1 MDSLLRLWYLANR
14 YAGAIFIAA
23 AVVLMLPENLAL
35 GLAPLTTEYR
45 GYLSF
50 ALLVSGALVAATVLQ
65 QLWPTLRKRV
75 VAPAAKL
82 AFPVEDAKAGVK
94 QSRMRYYV
102 VRLSWQDGKH
112 LSVYM
117 ELDSNGKKVRYADR
131 HGKTYVPA
139 QHYEESILHD
149 GAFQFPSWGRLD
161 WNDVLGGSRESGCW
175 GIKWRR

>member
-1 MDSLLRLWYLANR
+1 VDSLVRLWYLATR
-14 YAGAIFIAA
+14 YAGAVFIAT
-23 AVVLMLPENLAL
+23 AVILMLPEGLAL

-50 ALLVSGALVAATVLQ
+50 ALLVSGAVVATTVLQ
-65 QLWPTLRKRV
+65 QLWPVIRKRV
-75 VAPAAKL
+75 VAPVAKL
-82 AFPVEDAKAGVK
+82 AFPVTDIKTGVK
-94 QSRMRYYV
+94 QSRMRYYL
-102 VRLSWQDGKH
+102 VRLSWRDGKH
-112 LSVYM
+112 HAAFM

-139 QHYEESILHD
+139 QHYEESIMHD

-161 WNDVLGGSRESGCW
+161 WNDVLNGNRESGCW